1 MEGTG
6 PSQTHAKVPPKMVW
20 PLYINLFS
28 TSLEMGK
35 IARSTLSVFYYREG
49 REIKKQK
56 HDIGQ
61 RVLR

>member
-1 MEGTG
+1 
-6 PSQTHAKVPPKMVW
+6 MVW

-49 REIKKQK
+49 REIKNKSMTLGK
-56 HDIGQ
+56 EFLGKSKDH
-61 RVLR
+61 R